1 MTVADTSTIHVS
13 HRLHPN
19 WCDPVACQTYPAS
32 HSSPAFVLHAV
43 TVGEPAGCVV
53 ELLQREIID
62 ADTGRSVQRE
72 PARIVVSRDG
82 CDELILHA
90 EKAEEVGITITRAT
104 VLSRQDGC

>member
-1 MTVADTSTIHVS
+1 MADTSTIHVS
-13 HRLHPN
+13 HRQHPN
-19 WCDPVACQTYPAS
+19 WCDPVACQTYPAN

-72 PARIVVSRDG
+72 PARITVSRDG
-82 CDELILHA
+82 YDELILPA
-90 EKAEEVGITITRAT
+90 EKAEELGTAITWAT
-104 VLSRQDGC
+104 VLSRQDGW